1 MIRTCLLFWLLG
13 CLLAWALHDWAVSAT
28 FATPETLTVV
38 VYPLAWSWSLSSSH
52 YYIPSSVHFVS
63 SSYCKETKTKTV
75 YNDENDEEN
84 AKKWKVWIRPETT
97 NQTSRERHRV
107 LGWLVGLL
115 VGWFVDWLVGQ
126 LVSGLVGCL
135 VDRKPA
141 WLGGCLVAKASHEQ
155 AGRSSG
161 RGANL

>member
-52 YYIPSSVHFVS
+52 YYIPSSVHFAS

-75 YNDENDEEN
+75 YNNENDVEN
-84 AKKWKVWIRPETT
+84 PGQISNCFTLTDCFTSKSFLPTFFNQSFFWINFRSLPRIPVFVSCFTGPE
-97 NQTSRERHRV
+97 
-107 LGWLVGLL
+107 
-115 VGWFVDWLVGQ
+115 
-126 LVSGLVGCL
+126 
-135 VDRKPA
+135 
-141 WLGGCLVAKASHEQ
+141 ASY
-155 AGRSSG
+155 
-161 RGANL
+161 